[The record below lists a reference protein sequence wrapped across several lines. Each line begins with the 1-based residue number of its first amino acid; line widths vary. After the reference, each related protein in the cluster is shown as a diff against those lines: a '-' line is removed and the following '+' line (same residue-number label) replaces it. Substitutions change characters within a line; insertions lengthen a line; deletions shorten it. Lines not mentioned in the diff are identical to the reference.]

1 MLQGKPN
8 LSKNKRKNS
17 EIIDFTDGN
26 TPILNSI
33 MGSNVNDFLTNFK
46 RNPYVIKG
54 NYRILSALK
63 EQLGDFDVETM
74 LESSA
79 SDNYHVWLKQVS
91 AHGNKLE
98 SIVVDDASQALK
110 LYNAGHSL
118 YCRAPKDLEEIV
130 ITRCLKELNFSIGCS
145 NSDRYRRGE
154 IETFYSNKGHLTA
167 FHTDFQENITIMLTG
182 KKKWR

>member
-33 MGSNVNDFLTNFK
+33 MGSNVNDFLKNFK

-54 NYRILSALK
+54 NDCILSALK

-79 SDNYHVWLKQVS
+79 SDSYHVWLKQVS
-91 AHGNKLE
+91 SHGSKLE
-98 SIVVDDASQALK
+98 SIIVDDASQALK

-118 YCRAPKDLEEIV
+118 YCRAPKDLEDIV

-167 FHTDFQENITIMLTG
+167 FHTGILLSTLH
-182 KKKWR
+182 